1 MKREKLVREIDQDLA
16 QVMTGH
22 GPCSYLLVALIG
34 LILVMP
40 YTHAD
45 IVSRILLATLGSLV
59 LIGGAYAIGRS
70 RQMLVAGFGLA
81 ILAIVLQWSALLS
94 GVPVLFGFAGATY
107 IAFLGLTIGEVLRY
121 LLKRGPV
128 TADKLHGALAG
139 YIMIAFLWAFLYA
152 ILEVFAP
159 GSFSFPH
166 TDTTDPHMLFR
177 LLYFSFTTI
186 TTVGFGDITPVSDQA
201 RSLVMVEEFVGVFF
215 VGILI
220 ARLAGLY
227 PAKSE

>member
-1 MKREKLVREIDQDLA
+1 MKREKPTSEVDEDLA

-34 LILVMP
+34 LILIFP
-40 YTHAD
+40 FTHND
-45 IVSRILLATLGSLV
+45 IISRIVLATLSSLV
-59 LIGGAYAIGRS
+59 LVGGVYAIARS
-70 RQMLVAGFGLA
+70 RRMLVVGLGLA
-81 ILAIVLQWSALLS
+81 ILAIALQWSALLS
-94 GVPVLFGFAGATY
+94 RDPVLFGFAGIAY

-152 ILEVFAP
+152 IVEVFAP

-166 TDTTDPHMLFR
+166 SDTTDPHAFFR

-186 TTVGFGDITPVSDQA
+186 TTVGFGDITPISDQA
-201 RSLVMVEEFVGVFF
+201 RSLVMIEEFVGVFF

-220 ARLAGLY
+220 ARLAGVY
-227 PAKSE
+227 PPHTK

>member
-1 MKREKLVREIDQDLA
+1 MKRENLDRDIDQDLA

-34 LILVMP
+34 LILIFP
-40 YTHAD
+40 FTHTD
-45 IVSRILLATLGSLV
+45 IISRIGLATLSSLV
-59 LIGGAYAIGRS
+59 LVGGVYAVGR
-70 RQMLVAGFGLA
+70 RRRMLVVGLGLA
-81 ILAIVLQWSALLS
+81 ILAIALQWSALLS
-94 GVPVLFGFAGATY
+94 RDPVLFGFAGIAY

-152 ILEVFAP
+152 IVEVFAP

-166 TDTTDPHMLFR
+166 SDTTDPHAFFR

-201 RSLVMVEEFVGVFF
+201 RSLVMIEEFVGVFF

-227 PAKSE
+227 PPKSE

>member
-1 MKREKLVREIDQDLA
+1 MKRENLDRDIDQDLA

-34 LILVMP
+34 LILIFP
-40 YTHAD
+40 FTHTD
-45 IVSRILLATLGSLV
+45 IISRIGLATLSSLV
-59 LIGGAYAIGRS
+59 LVGGVYAIARS
-70 RQMLVAGFGLA
+70 RRMLVVGLGLA
-81 ILAIVLQWSALLS
+81 ILAIALQWSALLS
-94 GVPVLFGFAGATY
+94 RDPVLFGFAGIAY

-152 ILEVFAP
+152 IVEVFAP

-166 TDTTDPHMLFR
+166 SDTTDPHAFFR

-201 RSLVMVEEFVGVFF
+201 RSLVMIEEFVGVFF

-227 PAKSE
+227 PPKSE

>member
-1 MKREKLVREIDQDLA
+1 MKRENLVRDIDQDLA

-22 GPCSYLLVALIG
+22 GPCSYLLLALIG
-34 LILVMP
+34 LILIMP

-45 IVSRILLATLGSLV
+45 IVSRVGLSILGSLV
-59 LIGGAYAIGRS
+59 LIAGAYAIGRS
-70 RQMLVAGFGLA
+70 RQMVVASFGLA

-94 GVPVLFGFAGATY
+94 RVPVLFGLAGIAY

-121 LLKRGPV
+121 LLRRGPV

-152 ILEVFAP
+152 IVEVFAP
-159 GSFSFPH
+159 GSFNFPH
-166 TDTTDPHMLFR
+166 TDSTDPHAFFR

-201 RSLVMVEEFVGVFF
+201 RSLVMIEEFVGVFF

-227 PAKSE
+227 PPKTE